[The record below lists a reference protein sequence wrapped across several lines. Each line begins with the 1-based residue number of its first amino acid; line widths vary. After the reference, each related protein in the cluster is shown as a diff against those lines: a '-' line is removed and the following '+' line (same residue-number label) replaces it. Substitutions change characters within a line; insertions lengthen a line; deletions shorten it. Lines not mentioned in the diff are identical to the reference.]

1 MATRKQI
8 DDLRA
13 KYEKDSFGTGGRSAT
28 KSDGRLT
35 EQYAEWLEHW
45 VAAHYYEPKP
55 VKVSKAKQERINFFT
70 RGK

>member
-1 MATRKQI
+1 MATRVQI
-8 DDLRA
+8 EKLRD
-13 KYEKDSFGTGGRSAT
+13 KFEFDSFGTGGRTA
-28 KSDGRLT
+28 LT
-35 EQYAEWLEHW
+35 ANGKPTMDYFEWLEHW